1 MHFTRLIRAWRFVV
15 PSLVLAAGVAV
26 YAGNASASSRHSSSS
41 VTTINLNIIP
51 IPDLAAVYVGIKE
64 GYFAKEKLKPNIT
77 LSPSGGPAVVPAV
90 VSGKA
95 QFGAPAYSDLILAVS
110 KGFPLVAVAS
120 ADAAGPTNATDY
132 QYLVTTKKSGI
143 TSLKQ
148 LAGKTIAINS
158 LDGLGQ
164 VEVDAALSNAG
175 VNYKTVH
182 YVAINFPQQAA
193 ALTSGRAAA
202 AQMVEPF
209 ITQID
214 GENVGAKKLVGL
226 DHAVAPSL
234 PVAVFFTSKSYYTSH
249 PSVVHRFQT
258 VIREAQQYIT
268 AHPSVARSVIPQYT
282 GVSGSLAAK
291 ILMPFYPTRTNT
303 AAIQAL
309 DNDMKKYGVISKE
322 PALSTF
328 MRLN

>member
-1 MHFTRLIRAWRFVV
+1 MHFTQFIRAWRLVL
-15 PSLVLAAGVAV
+15 PSLALAIGVGAGISATP
-26 YAGNASASSRHSSSS
+26 ASAASGSGM
-41 VTTINLNIIP
+41 TTINLNIIP
-51 IPDLAAVYVGIKE
+51 IPDLATVYVGIKE

-95 QFGAPAYSDLILAVS
+95 QFGAPAWSDLILAVS
-110 KGFPLVAVAS
+110 KGLPLVAVAS

-132 QYLVTTKKSGI
+132 QYLVTAKKSGI
-143 TSLKQ
+143 TSLKG

-164 VEVDAALSNAG
+164 VEVDALLANAH

-182 YVAINFPQQAA
+182 YVAINFPQQGA
-193 ALTSGRAAA
+193 ALTSGRVDA

-209 ITQID
+209 ITQLQD
-214 GENVGAKKLVGL
+214 QHVGADKLGGL
-226 DHAVAPSL
+226 DYAIAPNL
-234 PVAVFFTSKSYYTSH
+234 PVAAFLTSKSYYESH
-249 PSVVHRFQT
+249 IGVVHRFQT

-268 AHPSVARSVIPQYT
+268 AHPSAARAVVPEYT
-282 GVSGSLAAK
+282 GVSAALAK
-291 ILMPFYPTRTNT
+291 NILMPFYPTAVNT
-303 AAIQAL
+303 KAIQAL

-322 PALSTF
+322 PLLSAF
-328 MRLN
+328 MRVS